1 MRGGVPD
8 GTQPL
13 NPEPSTFPMKPTP
26 AERAAL
32 DHARTLVPL
41 TLEEAAALARA
52 PDLQTFARRHDRVR
66 LAQTRLVW
74 AAETWQ
80 QRELRLSLYRYA
92 VRDADRSEIH
102 RQRVTALDTST
113 AHIRRALVT
122 AHRNL
127 LDAEDAAFRLL

>member
-1 MRGGVPD
+1 
-8 GTQPL
+8 
-13 NPEPSTFPMKPTP
+13 MKPTP
-26 AERAAL
+26 TERAAL
-32 DHARTLVPL
+32 DHARTLTPL
-41 TLEEAAALARA
+41 TLEHAAALSRA

-74 AAETWQ
+74 AAEAWQ

-127 LDAEDAAFRLL
+127 LDAETAAFRLF